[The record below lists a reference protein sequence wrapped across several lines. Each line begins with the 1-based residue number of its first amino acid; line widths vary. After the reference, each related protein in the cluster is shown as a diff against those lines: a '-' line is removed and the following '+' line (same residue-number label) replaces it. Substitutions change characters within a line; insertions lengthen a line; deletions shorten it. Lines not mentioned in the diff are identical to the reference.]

1 MAAADAKTDAG
12 EAGAEDAAFDASK
25 PLNPSR
31 ALAPYAVKLNA
42 TIVARRFWPKIR
54 ALAAHIPF
62 AEDALAMFYAAFDPA
77 TPKKSKAFLLAALAY
92 FVLPTD
98 AIPDWLPGLGF
109 TDDAAVIAAALGIA
123 GRAVQ
128 PRHREQARA
137 QLAKI
142 AGIAPPP
149 PAAATQEAP
158 A

>member
-1 MAAADAKTDAG
+1 MGADDAKTDAG
-12 EAGAEDAAFDASK
+12 SSVEDALGAQG
-25 PLNPSR
+25 PLSPSR

-42 TIVARRFWPKIR
+42 QIVARRFWPKIR
-54 ALAAHIPF
+54 KLAVHIPF
-62 AEDALAMFYAAFDPA
+62 AEDALAMFYAAFDKQTPA
-77 TPKKSKAFLLAALAY
+77 KSKAFLLAALAY
-92 FVLPTD
+92 FVLPID
-98 AIPDWLPGLGF
+98 AIPDWVPGLGF

-142 AGIAPPP
+142 AGVPVPDLAPKG
-149 PAAATQEAP
+149 AP